1 VRKRHAARLNADERY
16 ACEIGIRLDDLVR
29 DPRQRPAERVSI
41 EQDGSRRGLHRA
53 HGACRVDGLR
63 AARLI

>member
-1 VRKRHAARLNADERY
+1 
-16 ACEIGIRLDDLVR
+16 VR
-29 DPRQRPAERVSI
+29 DPRQRSPERIGI

-53 HGACRVDGLR
+53 QGTGRVDGLR